1 MPESEIGI
9 DFFADARAVYESSII
24 PEEVLTLW
32 EHLAYL
38 LDQSEVDNEIIFD
51 AGDGFDWYKAMYG
64 PAFTIV
70 FQNERDGSLSI
81 YSILRTPFLRF
92 VG

>member
-1 MPESEIGI
+1 MPESESGI
-9 DFFADARAVYESSII
+9 DFFADARAIYESSIG
-24 PEEVLTLW
+24 PEEFLTLW

-38 LDQSEVDNEIIFD
+38 LDQSEVDNETIFD
-51 AGDGFDWYKAMYG
+51 VGDGFDRYKAMYG

-70 FQNERDGSLSI
+70 FQSERDGSLSI
-81 YSILRTPFLRF
+81 YSILRPPFRRF

>member
-1 MPESEIGI
+1 MPESESGV
-9 DFFADARAVYESSII
+9 DFFGNALAAYAGIVA

-32 EHLAYL
+32 EHLYYL
-38 LDQSEVDNEIIFD
+38 LEQSEVDNETIFD

-70 FQNERDGSLSI
+70 FQNEGDGSFSI
-81 YSILRTPFLRF
+81 YSIRRAPFRRF

>member
-1 MPESEIGI
+1 MPESESRVEFFGNALVAYAGI
-9 DFFADARAVYESSII
+9 VAPA
-24 PEEVLTLW
+24 EVLTLW

-38 LDQSEVDNEIIFD
+38 QEQSEVDNETIFNV
-51 AGDGFDWYKAMYG
+51 GDGFDWYKAMYG

-81 YSILRTPFLRF
+81 YSIRRPLFLRF
-92 VG
+92 EG